1 MLISLLNSYRTGNG
15 EIQDLIIGAVF
26 TMIVVLISLC
36 AHEVAHGLAAY
47 KLGDPTARN
56 FGRLTMNPAKH
67 LDPIGTVCMA
77 LFGYGWAKPVPIN
90 SRYFKKPRRDM
101 AITAFAG
108 PLMNL
113 AIAFVSGIFMA
124 LFNVLLVDYIMST
137 GADNRFVF
145 NLLYFTYLF
154 FYFMHLLNIRF
165 AVFNLIPVPPLDGS
179 RILFLFLPDRYYF
192 GLMKYER
199 YIALAFLVL
208 LYTGVLSIPL
218 SLVSNLIS
226 SGFMAII
233 SLIPGL

>member
-1 MLISLLNSYRTGNG
+1 MLINLLNNYRNGNG
-15 EIQDLIIGAVF
+15 EISDLLIGAVF
-26 TMIVVLISLC
+26 TLIVVLISLC
-36 AHEVAHGLAAY
+36 AHEAAHGFAAY

-56 FGRLTMNPAKH
+56 LGRLTMNPAKH
-67 LDPIGTVCMA
+67 LDPMGTVCMV
-77 LFGYGWAKPVPIN
+77 LFGYGWAKPVPVN

-113 AIAFVSGIFMA
+113 AIAFVSGIFMS
-124 LFNVLLVDYIMST
+124 LSQVFLMDYVMSP
-137 GADNRFVF
+137 GSDSRFVF

-154 FYFMHLLNIRF
+154 FLYMHVLNIRF

-208 LYTGVLSIPL
+208 LYTGALSTPL
-218 SLVSNLIS
+218 GYISTLIS
-226 SGFMAII
+226 DGFMAVI

>member
-1 MLISLLNSYRTGNG
+1 MLISLLNNYRNG
-15 EIQDLIIGAVF
+15 GDIQDLLIGALF
-26 TMIVVLISLC
+26 TLIVVLVSMC
-36 AHEVAHGLAAY
+36 AHEVAHGYAAY

-56 FGRLTMNPAKH
+56 LGRLTMDPTKH
-67 LDPIGTVCMA
+67 LDPIGTICMV

-113 AIAFVSGIFMA
+113 LIAFVSGIFMSLA
-124 LFNVLLVDYIMST
+124 QVFLIDYFMST
-137 GADNRFVF
+137 GVEGGFVF
-145 NLLYFTYLF
+145 NLLYFTYVF
-154 FYFMHLLNIRF
+154 FLYMHLLNIRF

-179 RILFLFLPDRYYF
+179 RILFLFLPDKYYF

-199 YIALAFLVL
+199 YISIVFIAL
-208 LYTGVLSIPL
+208 LYTGILSVPL
-218 SLVSNLIS
+218 GVISNLIS
-226 SGFMAII
+226 DGFMFVI